1 MDNLLEEFKNRMH
14 IFHDSEDDNLKRM
27 LKASQSAIT
36 RMTGVSDMDNE
47 EYKELILERSRYAYN
62 DSLEFFEENF
72 ISQILGV
79 SFIGGLDDE

>member
-1 MDNLLEEFKNRMH
+1 MDNLLKEFKDRMH

-27 LKASQSAIT
+27 LKASQNAIT
-36 RMTGVSDMDNE
+36 RMTGVNDMNNE